1 MERMTADYG
10 AGETPDPRSLPRAVV
25 RGALGRCPAC
35 GRGGLF
41 RAYLKVC
48 AACPACG
55 EDLSHQR
62 ADDAPPYVTIFVVG
76 HLLLAAVVGVDIAY
90 AWPLWLHAVVW
101 VPLTVLSCLLVLP
114 VAKGGLVGLQWA
126 LRMHGFGDAVDDTG
140 FLPPA
145 AAPARHRAAAL
156 PERLGAP

>member
-1 MERMTADYG
+1 MERIPADYG
-10 AGETPDPRSLPRAVV
+10 ADEAPDPRSLPRAMV
-25 RGALGRCPAC
+25 RGTRGRCPAC

-41 RAYLKVC
+41 RAYLKVRD
-48 AACPACG
+48 ACPACG

-90 AWPLWLHAVVW
+90 AWPLWLHAAVW
-101 VPLTVLSCLLVLP
+101 VPLTVVSCLLLLP
-114 VAKGGLVGLQWA
+114 VAKGALVGLQWA
-126 LRMHGFGDAVDDTG
+126 LRMHGFGDAVDETG
-140 FLPPA
+140 LSSTAP
-145 AAPARHRAAAL
+145 PARHRAATL